1 MFFRY
6 LEQMSSVYDN
16 MDSIMIVNQDGI
28 IEYASMKDDEGHAV
42 TNGGYTGKKLIEVYP
57 ELTEES
63 STIFRVMKTGR
74 PILDEFQSLTDCN
87 GKTYTFTC
95 STYPIEM
102 NGRIIGAVEGVVL
115 LNPNGTP
122 KNKKIH
128 KREDKAKSGRRLYS
142 LEDLISVDSRM
153 SRIKEQIL
161 RIAPGDSPVMIVGDT
176 GTGKEVVAQA
186 IHSHSLRSAGPFV
199 SQNCSAIPVGLLEST
214 LFGTAKGSYTGAE
227 DRKGLFEL
235 ANGGT
240 LFLDELNSME
250 IGLQGKILKAVE
262 EQKIRRIG
270 EEKEK
275 NIDIRIV
282 CAVNC
287 PPDELIKTG
296 EIRRD
301 LYYRLSVVQI
311 DLPPLIE
318 RKCDIPVLVDYYI
331 GYYNQQRGKNIKGC
345 SDLVEKILLNYTWPG
360 NVRELRNVVE
370 YAFNMASG
378 EEITVRDIPES
389 LLYDKNK
396 EMDYSGPMY
405 RLADIAGDDRSLGKM
420 VEDYEKSVI
429 EQVIREQHT
438 LSKTAERLKI
448 SRQSLSYK
456 LQKYGI
462 EI

>member
-1 MFFRY
+1 MFLRY

-16 MDSIMIVNQDGI
+16 MDSIMIVNLDGF
-28 IEYASMKDDEGHAV
+28 IEYATVKDDDGKAV
-42 TNGGYTGKKLIEVYP
+42 TNGGYTGKKLLEVYP
-57 ELTEES
+57 ELTEET
-63 STIFRVMKTGR
+63 STIFRVMKTGK

-87 GKTYTFTC
+87 GKKLTFIC

-102 NGRIIGAVEGVVL
+102 NGKIIGAVEGVIL
-115 LNPNGTP
+115 LNENGTP
-122 KNKKIH
+122 KNKQIH
-128 KREDKAKSGRRLYS
+128 KRENKARGGRNLYT

-186 IHSHSLRSAGPFV
+186 VHSHSQRASGPFI

-275 NIDIRIV
+275 EINIRVV

-296 EIRRD
+296 EMRRD

-311 DLPPLIE
+311 DLPPLME

-331 GYYNQQRGKNIKGC
+331 NYYNNRRGKNIKGC
-345 SDLVEKILLNYTWPG
+345 SDLVEKIFLNYSWPG

-370 YAFNMASG
+370 YAFNMAAG
-378 EEITVRDIPES
+378 EEITVKDIPES
-389 LLYDKNK
+389 LIYDGNK
-396 EMDYSGPMY
+396 DQNFGRPVFRPVELVKPDQS
-405 RLADIAGDDRSLGKM
+405 LAQM

-429 EQVIREQHT
+429 EAVIREEHT
-438 LSKTAERLKI
+438 LSRTAERLKM

-462 EI
+462 SL

>member
-1 MFFRY
+1 MFLRY

-16 MDSIMIVNQDGI
+16 MDSIMIVNLDGYV
-28 IEYASMKDDEGHAV
+28 EYASMKDDDGNAV
-42 TNGGYTGKKLIEVYP
+42 TNGGYTGKKLLEVYP
-57 ELTEES
+57 GLTEES
-63 STIFRVMKTGR
+63 STIFKVMKTGK

-87 GKTYTFTC
+87 GRKYNFIC

-102 NGRIIGAVEGVVL
+102 NGKIIGAVEGVIL
-115 LNPNGTP
+115 LNENGTP
-122 KNKKIH
+122 KNKRIH
-128 KREDKAKSGRRLYS
+128 KREDKAKSGRRLYT

-186 IHSHSLRSAGPFV
+186 IHSHSARAAGPFI

-275 NIDIRIV
+275 EINIRVV

-296 EIRRD
+296 EMRRD

-311 DLPPLIE
+311 DLPPLME

-331 GYYNQQRGKNIKGC
+331 SYYNQQRGKTIKGC
-345 SDLVEKILLNYTWPG
+345 SNLVEKIFLNYSWPG

-370 YAFNMASG
+370 YAFNMAAG

-389 LLYDKNK
+389 LLYDNNK
-396 EMDYSGPMY
+396 DHDFGRRVFRPVEKIKPDQS
-405 RLADIAGDDRSLGKM
+405 LAEM
-420 VEDYEKSVI
+420 VEEYEKSVI
-429 EQVIREQHT
+429 EAVLQEEQT
-438 LSKTAERLKI
+438 LSRAAERLKM

-456 LQKYGI
+456 LQKHGI
-462 EI
+462 KI